1 MFEWQQVSQTLYIQS
16 LLGNEMT
23 TIRISNI
30 KERRQQ
36 IKIASINKSVGVHI
50 LVMSAIIRYRINR
63 LPVSCLKTLKLKQT

>member
-30 KERRQQ
+30 NPLYTK
-36 IKIASINKSVGVHI
+36 
-50 LVMSAIIRYRINR
+50 LIIWEEKNF
-63 LPVSCLKTLKLKQT
+63 SSHLKRWY